1 MQAAEWL
8 GFIGASFCTLCLE
21 VWRGRERERV
31 EILLIIKA
39 KRDEVLTQWD
49 CYKLEYHCMSKLAN

>member
-1 MQAAEWL
+1 MIWKLFTAYLILMQAAEWV

-31 EILLIIKA
+31 ESLLILKA
-39 KRDEVLTQWD
+39 KRDEV
-49 CYKLEYHCMSKLAN
+49 

>member
-1 MQAAEWL
+1 MQAAEWV

-31 EILLIIKA
+31 ESLLILKA
-39 KRDEVLTQWD
+39 KRDMKFELNGIATSWSTIVCQ
-49 CYKLEYHCMSKLAN
+49 S